1 MEFTVFSLFSC
12 ILLAGYIVLV
22 GYAGVEVIKRFI
34 ASSKSTTETEDP
46 EDPEEQIE

>member
-34 ASSKSTTETEDP
+34 ASSKPTAEDP

>member
-1 MEFTVFSLFSC
+1 MEFTVFSLIAC
-12 ILLAGYIVLV
+12 ILLAGFIVLV

-34 ASSKSTTETEDP
+34 ASSKPTS

>member
-34 ASSKSTTETEDP
+34 ASSKSAAEDS
-46 EDPEEQIE
+46 EDPEEQVE